1 MILIWMTQIWLRY
14 ELHDSDTIWRELQYM
29 IWHDMS
35 SMILL
40 ICVNQYT
47 FCDSGEYIY
56 MNSFEREMCYMI
68 WYICWI
74 DTMNDH
80 DMLYMIEELIEH
92 DMIWYTYKMN
102 DWEW

>member
-1 MILIWMTQIWLRY
+1 
-14 ELHDSDTIWRELQYM
+14 
-29 IWHDMS
+29 
-35 SMILL
+35 
-40 ICVNQYT
+40 
-47 FCDSGEYIY
+47 
-56 MNSFEREMCYMI
+56 MNGYEREMCYMI
-68 WYICWI
+68 WYISWI